1 MVRHVPVEKVIELVV
16 FLSTNVEDL
25 VWSNLTWGSQEL
37 SHMVDANSRVLL
49 PVSNTTLTS
58 WGGVPTEMLPNHLP
72 CREAFKLLMLAEKK
86 RRNALKVCA

>member
-72 CREAFKLLMLAEKK
+72 CGKAFKLSCSQK
-86 RRNALKVCA
+86 RNGETH